1 MNVLTELGT
10 SSERSIIA
18 PHTRFWAV
26 TAELC
31 QASNA
36 VEYLNRADIKV
47 LYIPYIVYGWS
58 IFGCQI
64 IGRF

>member
-10 SSERSIIA
+10 SSERS
-18 PHTRFWAV
+18 HTRFWAV
-26 TAELC
+26 TAELS